1 MQQIEQRM
9 TGFSCLSTAPPMRR
23 PRGRRTLR
31 VIAGLSPAIH
41 DDALRI
47 TLRRVSGSAAKAAA
61 VIVNGEI
68 MPGKTF
74 VLVHGAWHGGWCWRR
89 VADLLEKQGHKVFT
103 PTLTGLGERS
113 HLLRAGINVSTHVTD
128 VVNVLKWEG
137 LSDVVLCG
145 HSYGGLVVSGVAEQ
159 AGGQIG
165 SIVFLDAFVPDD
177 GDSMAELTSGAVRD
191 NLKIASERG
200 DLGVPAR
207 SAAAF
212 LVNEKDR
219 AWVDAMCVPQPIG
232 TMTEAMKLTGAREK
246 IAKKSY
252 IRAGAYPN
260 PGFDKALARV
270 KADKTWRTYDVP
282 CGHDVMVDM
291 PERLAE
297 ILVEVG

>member
-1 MQQIEQRM
+1 ME
-9 TGFSCLSTAPPMRR
+9 TTAK
-23 PRGRRTLR
+23 
-31 VIAGLSPAIH
+31 H
-41 DDALRI
+41 
-47 TLRRVSGSAAKAAA
+47 
-61 VIVNGEI
+61 
-68 MPGKTF
+68 TF

-89 VADLLEKQGHKVFT
+89 VSDLLERQGHKVFT

-159 AGGQIG
+159 MSSAIG
-165 SIVFLDAFVPDD
+165 SIVFLDAFVPEN
-177 GDSMAELTSGAVRD
+177 GDSMAELTSRAVRD
-191 NLKIASERG
+191 NLKIAAERG

-212 LVNEKDR
+212 LVNEKDQ

-232 TMTEAMKLTGAREK
+232 TMTEKMALTGARER
-246 IAKKSY
+246 IGKKAY
-252 IRAGAYPN
+252 IRAAAYPN
-260 PGFDKALARV
+260 PGFDTAYARV
-270 KADKTWRTYDVP
+270 KADTSWRTYEVP

-297 ILVEVG
+297 ILLEVA